1 MKLDPQ
7 WRQAYRW
14 FSVHA
19 LALAGTL
26 PGVWCSLPGEWRAIV
41 PISYVAIATA
51 ITSVLGI
58 AGRVVLQASAI
69 QNENKPC

>member
-7 WRQAYRW
+7 WRQSYKW
-14 FSVHA
+14 FSMHA
-19 LALAGTL
+19 LALAGVL

-41 PISYVAIATA
+41 PISYVAVATA

-58 AGRVVLQASAI
+58 VGRLVWQASAAPP
-69 QNENKPC
+69 ENKPC